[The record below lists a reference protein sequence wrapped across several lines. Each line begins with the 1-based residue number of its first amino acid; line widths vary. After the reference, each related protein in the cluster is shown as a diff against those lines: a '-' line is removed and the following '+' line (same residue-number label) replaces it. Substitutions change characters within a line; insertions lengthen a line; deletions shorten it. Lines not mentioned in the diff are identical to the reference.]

1 MPDLVK
7 DDGPVISKAT
17 IDDIPHI
24 KSMVD
29 VAFSKYIDRIGKPP
43 GPMTADYSHIV
54 TTQDAFVLR
63 DSNIIESKVVGF
75 ISLSLLP
82 VSSSDPN
89 TASVNID
96 ILVVDALAQGRGY
109 GRKLMDHAENEAR
122 RQAIS
127 CLTVCT
133 NVRMHENIGLYTK
146 MGFVEVGR
154 RNEEGFDRVFFRRD
168 LSVGNHSV
176 AV

>member
-1 MPDLVK
+1 MPDLIQ
-7 DDGPVISKAT
+7 DDGPIISKAT
-17 IDDIPHI
+17 IDDVPHI

-29 VAFSKYIDRIGKPP
+29 AAFSKYIDRIGKPP

-63 DSNIIESKVVGF
+63 GSNVNGSKVVGF
-75 ISLSLLP
+75 ISLRLLP
-82 VSSSDPN
+82 DSNSDPN
-89 TASVNID
+89 TVSVNID

-122 RQAIS
+122 RQGIS

-133 NVRMHENIGLYTK
+133 NVKMYENIDLYTK

-154 RNEEGFDRVFFRRD
+154 HNEEGFNRVFFRRD
-168 LSVGNHSV
+168 LSGGNHSV

>member
-1 MPDLVK
+1 MPDLIQ
-7 DDGPVISKAT
+7 DDGPIISKAT
-17 IDDIPHI
+17 IDDVPHI

-29 VAFSKYIDRIGKPP
+29 AAFSKYIDRIGKPP

-63 DSNIIESKVVGF
+63 D
-75 ISLSLLP
+75 
-82 VSSSDPN
+82 PN
-89 TASVNID
+89 TVSVNID

-122 RQAIS
+122 RQGIS

-133 NVRMHENIGLYTK
+133 NVKMYENIDLYTK

-154 RNEEGFDRVFFRRD
+154 HNEEGFNRVFFRRD
-168 LSVGNHSV
+168 LSGGNHSV